1 MLSLNGTGPC
11 GGTEESG
18 QCWHAARPARTTPSL
33 SLSSH
38 RPRRLALLP
47 SSGLRSAGALPRSA
61 GSLVGARSGAGC
73 VGVRP
78 RGSQALALAYA
89 SRRPATSSAPSLPSQ
104 QLRLQHHHRPAAA
117 PPARPGLLLP
127 QQSNRFQRHLR
138 TTATPACG
146 AGVKNVEVSTTQDR
160 REHRRPSGGDC
171 DQPHARPKVDTDSL
185 KNHLYASSTLPAE
198 TD

>member
-33 SLSSH
+33 SPSSH

-117 PPARPGLLLP
+117 PPARPGLLL
-127 QQSNRFQRHLR
+127 QQSNPFQRHLR
-138 TTATPACG
+138 AH
-146 AGVKNVEVSTTQDR
+146 
-160 REHRRPSGGDC
+160 HRRPHRRRRRASRMWKCLVSTYLWRIDTHYEYN
-171 DQPHARPKVDTDSL
+171 DARPPIESTGQAEGY
-185 KNHLYASSTLPAE
+185 YALRVSRHA
-198 TD
+198 